1 MKFFLFIIVFS
12 SVFGKKLTLEQAALD
27 SPFKIA
33 SLGWH
38 AFFPNEN
45 AILIRGQGDK
55 WKEWFKVDLI
65 NNDTI
70 LFFDS
75 LSWNFYWSF

>member
-1 MKFFLFIIVFS
+1 M
-12 SVFGKKLTLEQAALD
+12 D

-38 AFFPNEN
+38 GFFPNEN

-65 NNDTI
+65 ENDTI
-70 LFFDS
+70 PFIDS
-75 LSWNFYWSF
+75 LSFRWKGNDVFVNTLSFSKKYKNDWLIE